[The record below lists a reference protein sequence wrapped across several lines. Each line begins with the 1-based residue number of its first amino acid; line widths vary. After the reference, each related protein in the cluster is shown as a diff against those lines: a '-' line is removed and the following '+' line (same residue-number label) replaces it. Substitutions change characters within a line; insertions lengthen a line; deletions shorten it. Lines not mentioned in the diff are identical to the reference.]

1 MESALLRTVINGSR
15 GASTGG
21 NLRPRLFALGVVV
34 LAAFGWL
41 LAGPMTGRSEAAS
54 IVLYKN
60 DLGSSQGR
68 SQIKQYGSAANCDAG
83 GSTKAF
89 KFSLGRQTKD
99 CFYRIPVVGRSIE
112 VTGTGVL
119 LKSTP
124 ASLRGRTWLAV
135 STRQASNGSR
145 YQLTVFP
152 AQQKVQIR
160 KMLGNGEVRYLAVKT
175 KVRKV
180 AKPGGSN
187 RMTLRVFDGVSG
199 VPAGTSRVVAW
210 VNGQRIAVVDDVT
223 PGQLNGRFSTFSIG
237 SGSVAYKATGS
248 FRNLAVRIPDPLA

>member
-1 MESALLRTVINGSR
+1 MKLALPGTATNESR
-15 GASTGG
+15 GADTGG
-21 NLRPRLFALGVVV
+21 NVHPRLFAFGIFV
-34 LAAFGWL
+34 LAVLCWL
-41 LAGPMTGRSEAAS
+41 FAGPMTGRSEAAS
-54 IVLYKN
+54 VLLYKN
-60 DLGSSQGR
+60 DLGSAQKR
-68 SQIKQYGSAANCDAG
+68 SQIKQYGSTARCNAG

-89 KFSLGRQTKD
+89 KFSLGRQTRD

-112 VTGTGVL
+112 VSGVGVL

-124 ASLRGRTWLAV
+124 PSLRGRTWLAV
-135 STRQASNGSR
+135 STRQAADGSR

-152 AQQKVQIR
+152 AQQKVQVR
-160 KMLGNGEVRYLAVKT
+160 KMLGNGEIRYLAVET
-175 KVRKV
+175 NVRKV

-199 VPAGTSRVVAW
+199 LPAGTTRVVAW
-210 VNGQRIAVVDDVT
+210 VNGQRIAVIDDAS
-223 PGQLNGRFSTFSIG
+223 PGLLNGRFSTFSIG